1 MASSAGE
8 SGSEDLHISS
18 ESSYQDLLL
27 KIIEELEAKN
37 SILIENSSL
46 LKDKITYLEN
56 EISDLKKIVNI
67 REERM
72 ITDIASEPTYVP
84 VNVSEPKD
92 VVSFLPRNVSE
103 PKNVVT
109 NDSKKGFHDE
119 PKVPKSKI
127 ASASI
132 NNVQNITKNTINR
145 DHNSDIHQNGNKP
158 ESNTSW
164 QTVTSGKK
172 RKSFRRALVVGNYS
186 RVSNIEG
193 IEKYKPLHV
202 TNLKPDTTAEELL
215 TFLQPNF
222 TDAKCEALKSK
233 YPESYSSFKVL
244 IAKSQFEKALDPS
257 C

>member
-92 VVSFLPRNVSE
+92 VV
-103 PKNVVT
+103 
-109 NDSKKGFHDE
+109 
-119 PKVPKSKI
+119 
-127 ASASI
+127 
-132 NNVQNITKNTINR
+132 
-145 DHNSDIHQNGNKP
+145 
-158 ESNTSW
+158 
-164 QTVTSGKK
+164 
-172 RKSFRRALVVGNYS
+172 
-186 RVSNIEG
+186 
-193 IEKYKPLHV
+193 
-202 TNLKPDTTAEELL
+202 
-215 TFLQPNF
+215 
-222 TDAKCEALKSK
+222 
-233 YPESYSSFKVL
+233 
-244 IAKSQFEKALDPS
+244 
-257 C
+257 